1 MERWTNAWPWR
12 PCGCVRFALLL
23 AIAICLAAGGCC
35 LWSLWQFYGHAGQ
48 VRSPWLL
55 LLGAFGLVESCLLAV
70 VAVLLARHAGR
81 LAGIDRSRQPLAL
94 EKSFTALRQFWLL
107 AALALLLRGLPRC
120 AAPGD
125 DAKIRRAAAQ
135 TIARIWPR

>member
-1 MERWTNAWPWR
+1 M
-12 PCGCVRFALLL
+12 L

-48 VRSPWLL
+48 ARSPWLL

-107 AALALLLRGLPRC
+107 AALALLLALVLVALLLATMPIVE
-120 AAPGD
+120 PPPE
-125 DAKIRRAAAQ
+125 